1 MKLPITCAVLLVLAS
16 SGLRAQRPVA
26 WPASTN
32 SATETVELLW
42 ISASAGDLLTST
54 GWLSASGLFTDPLPP
69 PKAGVRVM
77 SNYWGPPGALR
88 KLGDNAVDVL
98 VGCWHLGTIDAALRF
113 APAPKTDAVK
123 ESELYHLVFA
133 PTHGRTF
140 ENGKILQSEDR
151 GYPPRWQISRPLDMP
166 FTTVNT
172 AIRYVLEKREKT
184 SDPVI
189 KKNADK
195 TLAALLRLH

>member
-1 MKLPITCAVLLVLAS
+1 
-16 SGLRAQRPVA
+16 
-26 WPASTN
+26 
-32 SATETVELLW
+32 
-42 ISASAGDLLTST
+42 
-54 GWLSASGLFTDPLPP
+54 
-69 PKAGVRVM
+69 M
-77 SNYWGPPGALR
+77 SNYWGPPGALPR
-88 KLGDNAVDVL
+88 TDSNGVDVL

-113 APAPKTDAVK
+113 APAPRTDAVK

-133 PTHGRTF
+133 RSHGRKF
-140 ENGKILQSEDR
+140 ENGKIVQEEAT
-151 GYPPRWQISRPLDMP
+151 GYPITWQISRPLDMP

-189 KKNADK
+189 KQNADK